1 MSAPIPGIGGVP
13 AIPSITC
20 VNEIYTVSFEGN
32 KGRHYG
38 KFDPIDGYVLQS
50 PLVFEYPPIKII
62 VTSVDP
68 DDGSVSNFV
77 VFAPVPAHVP
87 QVQKRV
93 RRFGLKR
100 A

>member
-1 MSAPIPGIGGVP
+1 MSVPIPGIGGVP

-50 PLVFEYPPIKII
+50 HLVFECPPIKII
-62 VTSVDP
+62 VTSVNP
-68 DDGSVSNFV
+68 DDGSVSNFMV
-77 VFAPVPAHVP
+77 IAPPP
-87 QVQKRV
+87 QIQKRV

>member
-1 MSAPIPGIGGVP
+1 MSVPIPGIGGYP

-20 VNEIYTVSFEGN
+20 VNEIYAVSFEGN

-77 VFAPVPAHVP
+77 VLAPVP